1 MFNGILNQRV
11 LNLLALVTLLASCQQ
26 EKDWSRTPDIKATVE
41 EQPETRTSLSVNESG
56 AGTIYWNSADKIDV
70 FYGTTRATY
79 TSQNSSN
86 AKTAVF
92 KTSDSVGSSELS
104 STNIWGLYPSN
115 SSSSCNG
122 SSVTTTLP
130 STQYGVPNTFDDDLF
145 LAVAHSTS
153 TSLQFYNVCGGIK
166 FSLYRDDITSIT
178 FRGNN
183 NEYLAGKIQLTFLN
197 GLPKATV
204 VNGSKEITLIP
215 KQSQTFDLN
224 VNYYIITLP
233 ATLSKGFKMTFT
245 TKDGTVGTF
254 NYTDASVTI
263 RRSVFSKKE
272 WLDSFATFGGGTD
285 YYTSVDMGQ
294 FSLSNDGDCLQ
305 ADESDIYDAIGLS
318 KEVFERLYPS
328 FNTAES
334 GAGFDVTFDSQN
346 GVLQWRATADW
357 IWNNAVDVYDAPGE
371 HLTTEVYFTNPNSGA
386 KVTVILYAMPAI
398 IQPYKIPIDRYI
410 ANYWTDD
417 FCFTTYGVRPPSQ
430 GETDN
435 TKCVFL
441 NSINES
447 FVRDKTGVIDLTGI
461 GMKGLEVSCIQY
473 YFCEDMERITRIG
486 GYSVRFRVSEDGAFL
501 FATVDG
507 VEECI
512 AWIDNTYTEKERTPN
527 VVILN
532 KQSNIAKRLLNT
544 CPGLDDLGYPLPGEF
559 YILIGAKGIISSDE
573 NGDGFEVNL
582 FWHEDMDGE
591 WIDHFAAK
599 YWQPV
604 YLSGPA
610 AGVSFIDGVGYG
622 EAGSYL
628 RIEDIV
634 LPIDWRGNYFSDYEN
649 YWEYYGPFEV
659 LFDLENVQCSLDGQ
673 IKSLPS
679 TFELSFAYDLPIDT
693 QFGLLTFTNK
703 GYPVE
708 DDFELYVP
716 VRVRYGWG
724 EIEKV
729 LTIPVQASHSSLPIS
744 TISIDGSF
752 DDWAALS
759 TSTFVS
765 AKNNSNSPW
774 TAVNEVRCYADANYV
789 YYYIEF
795 NNNVL
800 KEELENGSTLP
811 LRLCL
816 NTDGEFTSGFSNYFL
831 ESYDFII
838 EGYMADGTGS
848 WATYDG
854 ELHQRV
860 TRWVSLLKP
869 GSNLVYGKGSGNKY
883 EIMLN
888 RELFNSVVSND
899 QKMGDIFY
907 TGLRFYGM
915 CGGNSYWGELSNMP
929 NSSIKEEQGNGWGHL
944 LRVTTIK

>member
-1 MFNGILNQRV
+1 MNRKPLYFLAFV
-11 LNLLALVTLLASCQQ
+11 LLLASCQR
-26 EKDWSRTPDIKATVE
+26 EMEGGGAPDIRATVE
-41 EQPETRTSLSVNESG
+41 EQPETKTSLSVNESG
-56 AGTIYWNSADKIDV
+56 AGTIYWNPADKIDV
-70 FYGTTRATY
+70 FFGTTRATY

-92 KTSDSVGSSELS
+92 KTSDSVGFSELS

-115 SSSSCNG
+115 SSSSCSG

-183 NEYLAGKIQLTFLN
+183 NEYLAGKIQLTFPN

-215 KQSQTFDLN
+215 KQGQTFDLN

-272 WLDSFATFGGGTD
+272 WLDSFATFGGGSD
-285 YYTSVDMGQ
+285 FYTSVDLGQ
-294 FSLSNDGDCLQ
+294 FTFSSDGDCLQ
-305 ADESDIYDAIGLS
+305 VAESYIYEAIGLN

-417 FCFTTYGVRPPSQ
+417 FCFTTYGVRPPAQ

-441 NSINES
+441 NSINDS
-447 FVRDKTGVIDLTGI
+447 FVRNKTGIIDLTGI
-461 GMKGLEVSCIQY
+461 GMEGLEVSCIQY
-473 YFCEDMERITRIG
+473 FFCKDMERITKIADIE
-486 GYSVRFRVSEDGAFL
+486 VAFRVSADGDHLYAN
-501 FATVDG
+501 VGG

-512 AWIDNTYTEKERTPN
+512 AWIDNENTDTEGFIRPN
-527 VVILN
+527 VVVLN
-532 KQSNIAKRLLNT
+532 KQSNIAKLLLNT
-544 CPGLDDLGYPLPGEF
+544 CPGLDARGYPISGEF
-559 YILIGAKGIISSDE
+559 YILLGAKGIILDDDG
-573 NGDGFEVNL
+573 NGFEVSL
-582 FWHEDMDGE
+582 FWPDKYGM
-591 WIDHFAAK
+591 WLDHFAAK
-599 YWQPV
+599 YYQPI
-604 YLSGPA
+604 YLSGPVSGA
-610 AGVSFIDGVGYG
+610 SFIDRVGYG

-634 LPIDWRGNYFSDYEN
+634 SPCDWQGRIFSDYEN
-649 YWEYYGPFEV
+649 LWGYYGPFEV
-659 LFDLENVQCSLDGQ
+659 LFDLENVQCNLYGQ
-673 IKSLPS
+673 IQSLPS
-679 TFELSFAYDLPIDT
+679 TFELSFAYDLPVDT
-693 QFGLLTFTNK
+693 QFGLLTFTNN

-724 EIEKV
+724 EIEEV
-729 LTIPVQASHSSLPIS
+729 LTIPVQASHSSVPIS

-759 TSTFVS
+759 TNAFVS

-774 TAVNEVRCYADANYV
+774 NAVNEIRCYADANYV

-800 KEELENGSTLP
+800 KEELKNGSTLP

-838 EGYMADGTGS
+838 EGYMADGAGS

-860 TRWVSLLKP
+860 TSWVSLLKP

-899 QKMGDIFY
+899 QKMGDVFY

-929 NSSIKEEQGNGWGHL
+929 NSSIEEGQGNGWGHL
-944 LRVTTIK
+944 MRVTTVK